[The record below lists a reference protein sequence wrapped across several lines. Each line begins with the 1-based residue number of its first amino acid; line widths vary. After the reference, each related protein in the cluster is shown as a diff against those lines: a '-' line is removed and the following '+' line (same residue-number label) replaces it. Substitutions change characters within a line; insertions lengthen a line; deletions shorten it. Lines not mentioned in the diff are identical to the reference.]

1 MNLKKYIWKKMDALF
16 MDWQQF
22 DSLLDRRLTELLNR
36 SVHPKSYED
45 NGYCE
50 ILTDEFTPKEMLHL
64 LNVGNADAED
74 IEKHGPY
81 QESGKIKDLTAAFAI
96 KLLQPELLFPI
107 DKVLATEDGIYLF
120 NKAISFIKDY
130 ENQNV

>member
-22 DSLLDRRLTELLNR
+22 DSLIDRKLTELLKR

-50 ILTDEFTPKEMLHL
+50 ILTDEFTSQEMLHL
-64 LNVGNADAED
+64 LNAGNADAED
-74 IEKHGPY
+74 IEKHRPY
-81 QESGKIKDLTAAFAI
+81 AESGKIKDLTAEFAI

-120 NKAISFIKDY
+120 NKAISFVKDY
-130 ENQNV
+130 EN